1 MKTRFRYSMSGPGL
15 RPLLDFRVVGL
26 PPEKTFLGL
35 VDSGSNPTYL
45 DARIADE
52 LGISS
57 RLTNPGETWLGAN
70 KFVTREGSIELVVGQ
85 YRWESTVRFA
95 ENWNLWHMILGL
107 HDLFELF
114 KVDVDAETLITELT
128 PKPDHPR
135 LTRVPG

>member
-1 MKTRFRYSMSGPGL
+1 MSDTEL
-15 RPLLDFRVVGL
+15 RPLVNFRVVGL

-52 LGISS
+52 LGITAK
-57 RLTNPGETWLGAN
+57 LTNPRETWLGA
-70 KFVTREGSIELVVGQ
+70 KKYKSWEGSIELVIGQ

-114 KVDVDAETLITELT
+114 KVDVDAESLVTELT
-128 PKPDHPR
+128 AKPLHPR
-135 LTRVPG
+135 LIRVPR